1 MSKVHANRFSLA
13 TLQIKIYCFC
23 HVVKYVINE
32 IESQLNIS
40 GSVQDTNGNPANRG
54 FEPTPSNSSGASRSA
69 ITGNNLGA
77 RPKVRRNVIN
87 SIDQVVPNENHEEN
101 GAEENDDNNSDEDFY
116 VYR

>member
-1 MSKVHANRFSLA
+1 MQLDFRCYFLNKDIL
-13 TLQIKIYCFC
+13 CC
-23 HVVKYVINE
+23 HVVKYISKYVINE

>member
-1 MSKVHANRFSLA
+1 MQIDFRCYFSNKDIL
-13 TLQIKIYCFC
+13 YC

-32 IESQLNIS
+32 IESQLHIS